1 MFCFVIPTYNEAA
14 NITPLLQR
22 LSVLYP
28 EPAAAFLIVDGGSPD
43 GTGELVR
50 QFAQSDPRVRL
61 LTVAKEGLGRAY
73 GRGLAYSVKGIHPS
87 TSSG

>member
-22 LSVLYP
+22 LAALYP

-43 GTGELVR
+43 GTGN
-50 QFAQSDPRVRL
+50 FGAF
-61 LTVAKEGLGRAY
+61 
-73 GRGLAYSVKGIHPS
+73 GI
-87 TSSG
+87 SSLSPL

>member
-50 QFAQSDPRVRL
+50 QFAQSDPRVQL

-73 GRGLAYSVKGIHPS
+73 GRGLVYAVKGIHPS